1 MFAEINELREK
12 VMFLM
17 DCELTPEERTE
28 LRDKAVGLTI
38 ELTKAKVEND
48 RKLNELQVIKI
59 SIEAAMKELS
69 EVLNMAS
76 EGNLF

>member
-17 DCELTPEERTE
+17 DCEVTPDECNE
-28 LRDKAVGLTI
+28 LRNKAGDLTI
-38 ELTKAKVEND
+38 ELVKAKVENEQ
-48 RKLNELQVIKI
+48 KLSELQARKVR
-59 SIEAAMKELS
+59 IEAAVKELS

>member
-28 LRDKAVGLTI
+28 FRNKAVDLTI
-38 ELTKAKVEND
+38 ELAKAKVEND
-48 RKLNELQVIKI
+48 CKLSELQARKV
-59 SIEAAMKELS
+59 SIEAAVKEIS
-69 EVLNMAS
+69 EIFNMAA

>member
-17 DCELTPEERTE
+17 DCESTTEERTE
-28 LRDKAVGLTI
+28 LRNKAIDLTI
-38 ELTKAKVEND
+38 ELAKAKVENE
-48 RKLNELQVIKI
+48 RKLSELQTRKV
-59 SIEAAMKELS
+59 SIEAAAKEIS
-69 EVLNMAS
+69 EIFNMAA

>member
-1 MFAEINELREK
+1 MWAEINELREK

-28 LRDKAVGLTI
+28 LRNKAVDLTI
-38 ELTKAKVEND
+38 KLTKAKVEND
-48 RKLNELQVIKI
+48 RKLNELQARKV
-59 SIEAAMKELS
+59 SIEAAVKEIS
-69 EVLNMAS
+69 EIFNMAA

>member
-17 DCELTPEERTE
+17 DCEVTSEERVE
-28 LRDKAVGLTI
+28 LRDKAVDLTF
-38 ELTKAKVEND
+38 ELTKAKVENEQ
-48 RKLNELQVIKI
+48 KLSELQARKVR
-59 SIEAAMKELS
+59 IETAVKELS
-69 EVLNMAS
+69 EILNMAA

>member
-28 LRDKAVGLTI
+28 LRNKAVDLTI

-48 RKLNELQVIKI
+48 RKLNEL
-59 SIEAAMKELS
+59 
-69 EVLNMAS
+69 
-76 EGNLF
+76 

>member
-1 MFAEINELREK
+1 MLSEINELREK

-28 LRDKAVGLTI
+28 LRNKAVDLTI

-48 RKLNELQVIKI
+48 RKLNELQARKV
-59 SIEAAMKELS
+59 SIEAAVKEIS
-69 EVLNMAS
+69 EIFNMAAES
-76 EGNLF
+76 NLF

>member
-12 VMFLM
+12 AMFLM
-17 DCELTPEERTE
+17 DCELTSEERTE
-28 LRDKAVGLTI
+28 LRNKAVGLTI

-48 RKLNELQVIKI
+48 RKLSELQARKVR
-59 SIEAAMKELS
+59 IEAAVKELS